1 MELEKNVQPKPR
13 MKPQLRVLLLPD
25 ILLVIQFILG
35 MYNNFYVTFPK
46 TGFLNDW
53 KFAGRSIPE
62 SLHILNG
69 LIILVLTFITLIRA
83 IRMKNRHMITVG
95 IIGAFSMLLATLGGI
110 LYVSTQNDLASYAMS
125 IGFLIGILNLNIGVL
140 TL

>member
-1 MELEKNVQPKPR
+1 MEIENKAKPKAR
-13 MKPQLRVLLLPD
+13 MKPQLRALLLPD

-35 MYNNFYVTFPK
+35 MYNNFYITFPN
-46 TGFLNDW
+46 TGILNNW
-53 KFAGRSIPE
+53 IFAGRSITE

-69 LIILVLTFITLIRA
+69 LIIVILTFVTLGRA
-83 IRMKNRHMITVG
+83 IRMKNRHLMYVG
-95 IIGAFSMLLATLGGI
+95 IIGAFTMLLAAVSGVI
-110 LYVSTQNDLASYAMS
+110 FVSTQNDLWSYVMS